1 MDDNQA
7 ALAVIATPT
16 GGKLTKTARHAAST
30 GTARPVPHWGINEV
44 LALVEAARQRGRG
57 RKGDRDALLIQT
69 IFDGALRVSEAL
81 GVRPQ
86 DILRTDG
93 GVRLLVD
100 GKTGPR
106 QVAVSP
112 SLVAQIKSYA
122 YERDLPREDRLFSIN
137 RHRVWQIV
145 DAASELAGLAKPPGV
160 GTVHILRHSGAI
172 ERMRL
177 SGNPRSVQDQLG
189 HASAAMTLRY
199 FRTLA
204 AEEALQV
211 QEVVDFGW

>member
-7 ALAVIATPT
+7 ALAIIPAPDA
-16 GGKLTKTARHAAST
+16 GKLTKTARHAAST
-30 GTARPVPHWGINEV
+30 GNARPVPHWGINEV

-93 GVRLLVD
+93 GFRLLVD

-112 SLVAQIKSYA
+112 SLVAQLRSYA
-122 YERDLPREDRLFSIN
+122 YEKFPPGTRFFSIN

-145 DAASELAGLAKPPGV
+145 DAAAELAGLAKPPGV

-189 HASAAMTLRY
+189 HASPAMTLRY

-204 AEEALQV
+204 SEEALRV
-211 QEVVDFGW
+211 QEGVDFAW

>member
-7 ALAVIATPT
+7 ALANIPAPDA
-16 GGKLTKTARHAAST
+16 GKLTKTARHAASA
-30 GTARPVPHWGINEV
+30 GNARPVPHWGINEV

-57 RKGDRDALLIQT
+57 RKGERDALLIQT

-81 GVRPQ
+81 GIRPL
-86 DILRTDG
+86 DFSRTDG
-93 GVRLLVD
+93 GFRLLVD

-112 SLVAQIKSYA
+112 SLVDKIKSYA

-145 DAASELAGLAKPPGV
+145 DAAAELAGLAKPPGV

-189 HASAAMTLRY
+189 HASPAMT
-199 FRTLA
+199 
-204 AEEALQV
+204 
-211 QEVVDFGW
+211 

>member
-7 ALAVIATPT
+7 ALAIIPAPDA
-16 GGKLTKTARHAAST
+16 GKLTKTARHAAST
-30 GTARPVPHWGINEV
+30 GNARPVPHWGINEV

-81 GVRPQ
+81 GIRPL
-86 DILRTDG
+86 DFSRTDG
-93 GVRLLVD
+93 GFRLLVD

-189 HASAAMTLRY
+189 HASPAMTLRY

-204 AEEALQV
+204 SEEALRV
-211 QEVVDFGW
+211 QEGVDFAW

>member
-7 ALAVIATPT
+7 ALAIIPAPDA
-16 GGKLTKTARHAAST
+16 GKLTKTARHAAST
-30 GTARPVPHWGINEV
+30 GNARPVPHWGINEV

-81 GVRPQ
+81 GIRPL
-86 DILRTDG
+86 DFSPTDG
-93 GVRLLVD
+93 GFRLLVD

-112 SLVAQIKSYA
+112 SLVPQRKSYA

-145 DAASELAGLAKPPGV
+145 DAAAELAGLAKPPGV

-189 HASAAMTLRY
+189 HASPAMTLRY

-204 AEEALQV
+204 SEEALRV
-211 QEVVDFGW
+211 QEGVDFGW